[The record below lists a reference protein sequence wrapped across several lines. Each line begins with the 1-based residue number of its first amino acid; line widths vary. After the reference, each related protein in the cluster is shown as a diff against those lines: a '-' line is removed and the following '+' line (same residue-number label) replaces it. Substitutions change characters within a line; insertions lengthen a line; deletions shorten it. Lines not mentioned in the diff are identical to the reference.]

1 MTDDIEWG
9 EWGEW
14 SDLRDDI
21 LDGIDYQMQRIDL
34 KNQYRVRKA
43 SPAPVLAVETSLGV
57 IDTSG
62 LNSRFA
68 IWNGDCDGDDPR
80 PQFALTFQTRDG
92 EVDTPVAPT
101 VKWVKP

>member
-14 SDLRDDI
+14 SDLRYGI

-43 SPAPVLAVETSLGV
+43 PPAPVTVTCMGFV
-57 IDTSG
+57 DFSG
-62 LNSRFA
+62 LYSRFA
-68 IWNGDCDGDDPR
+68 IWNGDCVGCDR

-92 EVDTPVAPT
+92 AVDMSVAPT
-101 VKWVKP
+101 VEWAEWVE